1 MNYRIVEQIGSEWRI
16 TETDDI
22 AKWANER
29 GLSWRTNFNTRHRQ
43 ELQGQPIFNGYAGP
57 SWDGEAIRYENSQ
70 AHNVLKMKHEG
81 GDDRQLSFY
90 SLIPIRWR
98 TARRPPQ

>member
-22 AKWANER
+22 TKNER
-29 GLSWRTNFNTRHRQ
+29 GLSWRTNFNPRHRQ

-57 SWDGEAIRYENSQ
+57 SWMVKQSDTRIR
-70 AHNVLKMKHEG
+70 KRIM
-81 GDDRQLSFY
+81 F
-90 SLIPIRWR
+90 
-98 TARRPPQ
+98 